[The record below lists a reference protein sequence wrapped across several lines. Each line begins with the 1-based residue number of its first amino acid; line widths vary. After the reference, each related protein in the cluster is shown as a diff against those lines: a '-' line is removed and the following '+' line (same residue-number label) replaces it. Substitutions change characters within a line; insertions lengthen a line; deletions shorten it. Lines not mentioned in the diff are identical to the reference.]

1 MSSQKLKYKRNN
13 DLNSVLYKSQTE
25 EKYLNLRKKDLSSLD
40 TKIKASLSNLNFLLN
55 KIDRTKDLVLNNN
68 FDKKDIKSLKNLGN
82 NSLILTKNL
91 RKEANKATKLAYG
104 YNLSSRDLDTFL
116 SKLRRKKKYYA
127 KKQKNK
133 IDKIEEIEEIKKDNL
148 ENYKNEFD
156 LALAGKNQEEKILNN
171 SFLKDQKRM
180 RDLYNLKLEL
190 NLIEQKKKIGDRRS
204 FDDIKSSSSTL
215 KIRDISKNYKC
226 QKVKSKYYAMYEL
239 SKSFK
244 IENELMEKNIL
255 LNEDYQS
262 DEDIFITNNTNML
275 PITKKTL
282 LKEEDKNNDNDVKIN
297 NNNKK
302 IFYKKKKPFSAR
314 MVKDTKEIK
323 NFNNSAIIKSPK
335 NKANNSGQAI
345 RLKLKSGTN
354 LTKKDIDI
362 NNNSNSNKK
371 GLYNKIYKANFRNRT
386 GQLVSQKTSK
396 FSTKSSSR
404 PLSSLSNFNNTTWH
418 FINNKN
424 KKMNRSMSNIYTNSL
439 KSDKNFK
446 KYMSKIDQMLR
457 YSDYSTDKFK
467 SSFRKL
473 NKEKLFVKSTNK
485 IFERKKIVNIDKII
499 KNLNLDR
506 IRHEQINDKK
516 LVYDNSLKVKLLLN
530 LKNRKILN
538 TIILTLFDEQR
549 RVNDYFVDTS
559 LFEKNM
565 KKNERNK
572 IFNKMSYKIINLE
585 KKYDKEQILDELNK
599 MDENVEEFIRKIE
612 KKDIY
617 DENEYKFILV
627 KNKNMK
633 MMDREKKGKIN
644 FNGNLH
650 KKHLV
655 NKYKTIE

>member
-104 YNLSSRDLDTFL
+104 YNLSSRDLDNFL

-215 KIRDISKNYKC
+215 KIRDISKNYKY

-244 IENELMEKNIL
+244 IENELMEKNI

-282 LKEEDKNNDNDVKIN
+282 LKEEDKNKDNDVKIN

-418 FINNKN
+418 FFNNKN

-572 IFNKMSYKIINLE
+572 IFNKMSYKIINFE

>member
-1 MSSQKLKYKRNN
+1 MSSQKLKYKRNI
-13 DLNSVLYKSQTE
+13 DLNSILYKSQTE

-133 IDKIEEIEEIKKDNL
+133 IDKIEEIEEIEEIKKDNL

-215 KIRDISKNYKC
+215 KIRDISKNYKY

-244 IENELMEKNIL
+244 IENELMEKNI

-297 NNNKK
+297 NNKK
-302 IFYKKKKPFSAR
+302 IFNKKKKPFSAR
-314 MVKDTKEIK
+314 MVKDSKEIK
-323 NFNNSAIIKSPK
+323 NFNNSAIIKSSK
-335 NKANNSGQAI
+335 NNSNNSRPAI

-354 LTKKDIDI
+354 ITKKDIDI
-362 NNNSNSNKK
+362 NNNSNKK

-418 FINNKN
+418 FFNNKN

-446 KYMSKIDQMLR
+446 KYISKIDQMLR

-467 SSFRKL
+467 NSFREL

-559 LFEKNM
+559 LFEKNW
-565 KKNERNK
+565 KNYERNK
-572 IFNKMSYKIINLE
+572 IFNKMSYKIINFE

>member
-13 DLNSVLYKSQTE
+13 DLNSFLYKSQTE

-104 YNLSSRDLDTFL
+104 YNLSSRDLDSFL
-116 SKLRRKKKYYA
+116 SKLIRKKKYYA

-215 KIRDISKNYKC
+215 KIRDISKNYKY

-255 LNEDYQS
+255 INEDYQS

-282 LKEEDKNNDNDVKIN
+282 LKEEDKNKDNDVKIN

-362 NNNSNSNKK
+362 NNNSNSNQK

-418 FINNKN
+418 FFNNKN

-559 LFEKNM
+559 LFEKNW
-565 KKNERNK
+565 KNYERNK
-572 IFNKMSYKIINLE
+572 IFNKMSYKIINFE

>member
-104 YNLSSRDLDTFL
+104 YNLSSRDLDNFL

-215 KIRDISKNYKC
+215 KIRDISKNYKY

-282 LKEEDKNNDNDVKIN
+282 LKEEDKNKDNDVKIN

-362 NNNSNSNKK
+362 NNNSNSNQK

-404 PLSSLSNFNNTTWH
+404 PLLSFSNFNNTTWH
-418 FINNKN
+418 FFNNKN

-467 SSFRKL
+467 NSFREL

-559 LFEKNM
+559 LFEKNW
-565 KKNERNK
+565 KNYERNK
-572 IFNKMSYKIINLE
+572 IFNKMSYKIINFE

>member
-13 DLNSVLYKSQTE
+13 DLNSILYKSQTE
-25 EKYLNLRKKDLSSLD
+25 EKYLNLRKNDLSSLD

-215 KIRDISKNYKC
+215 KIRDISKNYKY

-255 LNEDYQS
+255 INEDYQS

-282 LKEEDKNNDNDVKIN
+282 LKEEDKNKDNDVKIN

-418 FINNKN
+418 FFNNKN

-572 IFNKMSYKIINLE
+572 IFNKMSYKIINFE

>member
-82 NSLILTKNL
+82 NSLLLTKNL

-104 YNLSSRDLDTFL
+104 YNLSSRDLDNFL

-215 KIRDISKNYKC
+215 KIRDISKNYKY

-255 LNEDYQS
+255 INEDYQS

-418 FINNKN
+418 FFNNKN

-549 RVNDYFVDTS
+549 RVNNYFVDTS

>member
-104 YNLSSRDLDTFL
+104 YNLSSRDLDNFL

-215 KIRDISKNYKC
+215 KIRDISKNYKY

-282 LKEEDKNNDNDVKIN
+282 LKEEDKNKDNDVKIN

-418 FINNKN
+418 FFNNKN

>member
-13 DLNSVLYKSQTE
+13 DLNSILYKSQTE

-104 YNLSSRDLDTFL
+104 YNLSSRDLDNFL

-215 KIRDISKNYKC
+215 KIRDISKNYKY

-282 LKEEDKNNDNDVKIN
+282 LKEEDKNKDNDVKIN

-418 FINNKN
+418 FFNNKN

>member
-1 MSSQKLKYKRNN
+1 M
-13 DLNSVLYKSQTE
+13 
-25 EKYLNLRKKDLSSLD
+25 
-40 TKIKASLSNLNFLLN
+40 
-55 KIDRTKDLVLNNN
+55 
-68 FDKKDIKSLKNLGN
+68 
-82 NSLILTKNL
+82 
-91 RKEANKATKLAYG
+91 
-104 YNLSSRDLDTFL
+104 
-116 SKLRRKKKYYA
+116 
-127 KKQKNK
+127 
-133 IDKIEEIEEIKKDNL
+133 
-148 ENYKNEFD
+148 
-156 LALAGKNQEEKILNN
+156 AGKNQEEKILNN

-215 KIRDISKNYKC
+215 KIRDISKNYKY

-255 LNEDYQS
+255 INEDYQS

-297 NNNKK
+297 NNKK
-302 IFYKKKKPFSAR
+302 IFNKKKKPFSAR
-314 MVKDTKEIK
+314 MVKDSKEIK
-323 NFNNSAIIKSPK
+323 NFNNSAIIKSSK
-335 NKANNSGQAI
+335 NNSNNSRPAI

-354 LTKKDIDI
+354 ITKKDIDI
-362 NNNSNSNKK
+362 NNNSNKK

-418 FINNKN
+418 FFNNKN
-424 KKMNRSMSNIYTNSL
+424 KKMNRSMSNICANSL

-467 SSFRKL
+467 SSFREL

-559 LFEKNM
+559 LFEKNW
-565 KKNERNK
+565 KNYERNK
-572 IFNKMSYKIINLE
+572 IFNKMSYKIINFE

-599 MDENVEEFIRKIE
+599 MDENVEEFIRKLE